1 MKKVGSTFAGMSLS
15 LTLICLVFTGLMAT
29 VYDITLE
36 PIAEAGKAK
45 QQNAIKAVQNDFDEM
60 VTDTVTVDG
69 KTYPVFKTYKAGKW
83 NGTAVESTAN
93 GYGGEIKVMIGF
105 DNQDNVVDFQ
115 VLSHSETPGL
125 GAKMDQWF
133 KDPKHTVNRRHL
145 ENETLKVNKDGGD
158 IDAITAATITSRA
171 FLNSVNDAYKAYT
184 RTKNN

>member
-1 MKKVGSTFAGMSLS
+1 
-15 LTLICLVFTGLMAT
+15 
-29 VYDITLE
+29 
-36 PIAEAGKAK
+36 
-45 QQNAIKAVQNDFDEM
+45 M
-60 VTDTVTVDG
+60 V
-69 KTYPVFKTYKAGKW
+69 
-83 NGTAVESTAN
+83 
-93 GYGGEIKVMIGF
+93 GF

-125 GAKMDQWF
+125 GAKMDQWL

-145 ENETLKVNKDGGD
+145 ENETLKVSKDGGD